1 MKKLVIVAAMVAV
14 IFASMASFKTTKAS
28 ADNSAPVSS
37 AVTVISVSS
46 STGFNIPSPSI
57 NANVE
62 YATFPAGFAPYYCIA
77 GFEPN
82 GTLYINNGAST
93 VTLRYNTA
101 RGGWDQFIV
110 DGVVIAIDPDRTQK
124 LAAGNCFI
132 KP

>member
-57 NANVE
+57 NAAIQFAEFSKNACFGGYTPNGQLFIVNNVE
-62 YATFPAGFAPYYCIA
+62 
-77 GFEPN
+77 
-82 GTLYINNGAST
+82 
-93 VTLRYNTA
+93 LRLRFNQA
-101 RGGWDQFIV
+101 RGWDQISV
-110 DGVVIAIDPDRTQK
+110 NGGPPTALDPNATQK
-124 LAAGNCFI
+124 LIWSRDGTCEVT
-132 KP
+132 P